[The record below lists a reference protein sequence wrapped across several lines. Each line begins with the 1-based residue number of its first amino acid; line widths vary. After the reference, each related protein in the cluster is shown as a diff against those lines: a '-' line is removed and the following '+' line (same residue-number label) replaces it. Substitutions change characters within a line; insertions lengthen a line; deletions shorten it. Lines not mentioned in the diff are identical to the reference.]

1 MNNYFYLRFMMF
13 VKWSYFATP
22 KIELLLSVNLLFC
35 TSSRVLDVAQIIWNK
50 PKERY
55 MNDVLNKHGI
65 YSSNKLS
72 QELKLIKTFAF

>member
-1 MNNYFYLRFMMF
+1 MMF